1 MKPEKPEPVRQALPP
16 PAELNAL
23 IALYNAQ
30 RFAEVENHARRLTG
44 SYPNAALCWKLL
56 GAALQMQGKDALSA
70 LQNAAKLSPNDAEP
84 HNSLGMIL
92 QDRGQL
98 DSAADSYR
106 TALKIEPGFVE
117 AHYNLGNVLCEIGQ
131 LEDAV
136 ESYRNALK
144 LNPDFAVIYSNLG
157 AALRELGRFDEAL
170 ANCRRALELDPGS
183 VVVHGN
189 LLGMLNCQPEMSAE
203 EIYRAYQ
210 KYDAR
215 WFIPLRPTWRAHGND
230 RDHDR
235 RLRVGYVSPDFR
247 RHAVALFAE
256 PILANHDKSQVEVF
270 CYAEV
275 AREDEVTG
283 RFRQLADHWYS
294 TVGLSD
300 DMVAKMI
307 RDHRIDI
314 LVDLAGHSTG
324 NRLPVFARKP
334 APLQITYLG
343 YPGTT
348 GLSAIDYR
356 ITDRYAD
363 PDGSADAYYAEQLLR
378 LPNSLCC
385 YHPAGMPEISSLPAL
400 ARGYLTFG
408 SFNNFNKIDQ
418 PTLNL
423 WANLLRALPTSRL
436 MMITV
441 PEGEPR
447 DRLLRSF
454 GDLGIAAQR
463 LEFHGKLPAAEFYR
477 KFLEVDITLDPASV
491 SGGTT
496 TCESLWMGVP
506 VIALVGGRFITR
518 VSYSFLSTAGL
529 SNFAATSPEDY
540 IRIAVGLA
548 GNLPQLAEIRA
559 GLRDRLRTTPLTD
572 EVGFTRN
579 LEKLY
584 REIWRKWCSVT

>member
-1 MKPEKPEPVRQALPP
+1 MNEPTPP
-16 PAELNAL
+16 PQPPSTAMNAL

-30 RFAEVENHARRLTG
+30 RYAEVESQAYQLAG
-44 SYPNAALCWKLL
+44 QYPSTVLVWKLL
-56 GAALQMQGKDALSA
+56 GAALQAQGKDAVPA
-70 LQNAAKLSPNDAEP
+70 LQNAVKLSPNDAEP

-98 DSAADSYR
+98 DSALASYR

-117 AHYNLGNVLCEIGQ
+117 AHYNLGNVLCELGQ
-131 LEDAV
+131 LENAV

-210 KYDAR
+210 EYDAR

-230 RDHDR
+230 RDPER

-247 RHAVALFAE
+247 RHAVAFFAE
-256 PILANHDKSQVEVF
+256 PILANHDKSKVEIF

-275 AREDEVTG
+275 TREDEVTS

-294 TVGLSD
+294 TVGMSD
-300 DMVAKMI
+300 DMVAQMI

-334 APLQITYLG
+334 APLQLTYLG

-356 ITDRYAD
+356 LTDRYAD
-363 PDGSADAYYAEQLLR
+363 PEGSADAYYAEQLLR
-378 LPNSLCC
+378 LPDSLCC
-385 YHPAGMPEISSLPAL
+385 YHPNADMPEISSLPAL

-408 SFNNFNKIDQ
+408 SLNNFNKIDQ

-423 WANLLRALPTSRL
+423 WADLLRALPTSRL

-447 DRLLRSF
+447 KRLLRSF

-477 KFLEVDITLDPASV
+477 KFLEVDITLDSASV

-529 SNFAATSPEDY
+529 SNFAATSAEDY
-540 IRIAVGLA
+540 IRIAVDLA
-548 GNLPQLAEIRA
+548 DNLPQLAEIRA